1 MNISEFLCGE
11 MCCALV
17 PKKNDLNFPDLR
29 GRHNHWHL
37 SELEVRAVE
46 SSVGLREGCR
56 VVCLFVFS
64 TVLFNLK
71 VDVDAADEPCL

>member
-1 MNISEFLCGE
+1 MNSSVERCVVHW
-11 MCCALV
+11 CQ
-17 PKKNDLNFPDLR
+17 KKNDLNFPDLR

-37 SELEVRAVE
+37 SELEVRDVE

-71 VDVDAADEPCL
+71 VDVDAADEACL